1 MFKTN
6 EPCAFT
12 LARGGRSARRVS
24 AALVVVTPSL
34 AHIVSRTAP
43 HRASKPSWLWQSHVH
58 GGSTTSST
66 PHAKHRRRPYKPP
79 VDRWS
84 QP

>member
-1 MFKTN
+1 MSR
-6 EPCAFT
+6 ARLRS
-12 LARGGRSARRVS
+12 LAVVALLAVVS

-43 HRASKPSWLWQSHVH
+43 HGASKPSWLWQSHVY
-58 GGSTTSST
+58 GGSTASST
-66 PHAKHRRRPYKPP
+66 PHAGHRRRPYTPP
-79 VDRWS
+79 VDRRS